1 MRIINRSRGNG
12 KTTMLIYTA
21 YITGMPIIVYTRRQA
36 DLLLKQAKDMN
47 VDVEV
52 FTVCEWNKLRL
63 PSKNEM
69 SVLVD
74 EANIMIEDCLKMY
87 IGSNIAA
94 ATMTIPMDDNKSAE
108 NNDVRHG
115 KWEKFEDCSNEG
127 VCCSRCHKKVFK
139 LYYANQA
146 LQSKYCPNCG
156 ARMDLED

>member
-1 MRIINRSRGNG
+1 MRIINRGRGNG

-21 YITGMPIIVYTRRQA
+21 YATGMPIIVHTRRQA

-52 FTVCEWNKLRL
+52 FTVCEWNELRL
-63 PSKNEM
+63 PSKNGM

-94 ATMTIPMDDNKSAE
+94 ATMTIPMDDIEPTE
-108 NNDVRHG
+108 NTELRHG

-127 VCCSRCHKKVFK
+127 VYCSECNKKVFK

-156 ARMDLED
+156 ARMDLEG